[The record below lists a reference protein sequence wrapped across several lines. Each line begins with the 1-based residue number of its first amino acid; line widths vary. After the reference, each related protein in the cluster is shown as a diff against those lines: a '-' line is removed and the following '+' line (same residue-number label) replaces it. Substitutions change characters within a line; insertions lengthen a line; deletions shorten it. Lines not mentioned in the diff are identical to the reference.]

1 MSPPG
6 IDLAARS
13 WRAPAPRRRLRTP
26 SRVLLAALA
35 ASLAV
40 HFGASLWPVEFESTP
55 ELPPLVATITELPPP
70 PVPAPAPAAKKP
82 KPRRIAPPAPAPA
95 PEPAPGPVE
104 EAEAPVAEA
113 SPPPS
118 EAPAPTAELPPA
130 PDVVAVA
137 PETATPE
144 VPIKVLPP
152 RVDLAYKVFLG
163 TQGFMIGDATYRF
176 EHSGNQYK
184 IATVAQARGLA
195 ALFVRGKGKVES
207 HGLITRTG
215 LLPQEFAI
223 ERGSSDR
230 RELARF
236 DWEAGVVTLHDEN
249 TAALELP
256 TFDPLTLM
264 WQSYFSPPDSDVQTF
279 NVATTRRVMRY
290 TVTREGTERLA
301 WAQGEIDTEIWHR
314 RSDDGRTDGYVWLAP
329 SLHYVPIKLR
339 LVATNRGT
347 VEALLDSIRVDEP
360 VATN

>member
-1 MSPPG
+1 M
-6 IDLAARS
+6 
-13 WRAPAPRRRLRTP
+13 RTS
-26 SRVLLAALA
+26 SRVLIAALA
-35 ASLAV
+35 ASLAI
-40 HFGASLWPVEFESTP
+40 HFGASLWPVEFEPVP
-55 ELPPLVATITELPPP
+55 EMPPLVATITELPPP
-70 PVPAPAPAAKKP
+70 PQPAPAPAAKKP
-82 KPRRIAPPAPAPA
+82 KPRRVAPPAPAPA
-95 PEPAPGPVE
+95 PEPAPVA
-104 EAEAPVAEA
+104 EAEAPVADA
-113 SPPPS
+113 APAAA
-118 EAPAPTAELPPA
+118 EAPPTAEPPA
-130 PDVVAVA
+130 APNVVAVA
-137 PETATPE
+137 PEMATPE
-144 VPIKVLPP
+144 MPDKVLPP

-184 IATVAQARGLA
+184 IATIAQARGLA

-207 HGLITRTG
+207 HGIITRTG
-215 LLPQEFAI
+215 LLPQEFAV

-236 DWEAGVVTLHDEN
+236 DWESGVVTLHDDN

-256 TFDPLTLM
+256 TYDPLTLM
-264 WQSYFSPPDSDVQTF
+264 WQSYFSPPASDVQTF
-279 NVATTRRVMRY
+279 NVATTRRVTRY

-301 WAQGEIDTEIWHR
+301 WGAGEIDTEIWHR

-360 VATN
+360 VPN